1 MSNYFDEFGERNTS
15 DWVESQSKLNDAA
28 CEAQCDTDACSAA
41 LQRDRFELLS
51 AYLDGEVTAV
61 ERRQVEQWLA
71 TDAKT
76 QCLYSR
82 LLSLRQ
88 GLHTLP
94 IASSNQTMDQLVAS
108 VTARVERRPRR
119 LLWGSM
125 ATAAVVVGALFGS
138 MLGRESYAPSVA
150 ENFSSPAPQVE
161 EVPTDGLMIALNR
174 PPIEIPQAAMTT
186 PYHLKKPATT
196 TVR

>member
-1 MSNYFDEFGERNTS
+1 MSNYFNEFGGRNNAS
-15 DWVESQSKLNDAA
+15 DGFESQSSLTDHQ
-28 CEAQCDTDACSAA
+28 CETRCDTDACSAA

-51 AYLDGEVTAV
+51 AYLDGEVTAT
-61 ERRQVEQWLA
+61 ERRQVEEWLA

-88 GLHTLP
+88 GLQTLP
-94 IASSNQTMDQLVAS
+94 ITSSEQTVDQLVAR
-108 VTARVERRPRR
+108 VTAQVERRPRR

-125 ATAAVVVGALFGS
+125 AAAAVVVGALLGS
-138 MLGRESYAPSVA
+138 MIGRESYAPSIA
-150 ENFSSPAPQVE
+150 ENFPQSSPSVA

-174 PPIEIPQAAMTT
+174 PPIEIPKAAIAT
-186 PYHLKKPATT
+186 PDHLKKPAA